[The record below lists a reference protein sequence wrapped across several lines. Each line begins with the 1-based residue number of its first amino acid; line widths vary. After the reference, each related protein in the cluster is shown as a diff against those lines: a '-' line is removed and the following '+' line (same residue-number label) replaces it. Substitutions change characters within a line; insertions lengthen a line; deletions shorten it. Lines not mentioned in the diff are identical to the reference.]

1 MNERFDEKFPN
12 VLETKF
18 TPEDTRVPPVT
29 IFCGDEI
36 KSFIQS
42 EVELARKEERE
53 RIVEMVKEM
62 TIKESPP
69 FNINPELRKKA
80 EIINQYLMPYVKEA
94 LLNLITKQQ

>member
-1 MNERFDEKFPN
+1 MNTMNERFDKKFAELPVKVFFALN
-12 VLETKF
+12 GKI
-18 TPEDTRVPPVT
+18 TP
-29 IFCGDEI
+29 II

-42 EVELARKEERE
+42 EVELAKKEERE

-80 EIINQYLMPYVKEA
+80 EIINQYLMPYVKEV
-94 LLNLITKQQ
+94 LLNLITNNK